1 MGRNGKLLY
10 SGGWQAGEKVHSCSQ
25 TNSKDSAQLSQIL
38 KGDSFTE
45 GIRVFTTVRSMQTFF
60 LLAGGAVTGWC
71 SRDLVLSLKLPSSFW
86 VGDLV
91 PAEEL
96 TGISLSIYS

>member
-38 KGDSFTE
+38 KGVSFTE

-60 LLAGGAVTGWC
+60 LLAGGAVTGWY
-71 SRDLVLSLKLPSSFW
+71 SRDIVLSLKLPSSTW
-86 VGDLV
+86 VSALV

-96 TGISLSIYS
+96 KGSAVYIT